1 MINVVQ
7 ILLGECPP
15 FIDECMQ
22 SVKSFAER
30 NAYTYTV
37 IREAND
43 YNCGDLRHLSEQIRL
58 DILAECK
65 YTLYVDWDIELFDN
79 FCVPDCLTVDPQTP
93 DCLVYNNEDTEFF
106 KQGRGTISEDLSL
119 IAFKAII
126 NMSRKGYTYSTFNR
140 DTYKHYEY
148 SCNREFYETN

>member
-7 ILLGECPP
+7 ILLGDCPP
-15 FIDECMQ
+15 FITKCMQ
-22 SVKSFAER
+22 TVKLFAER

-37 IREAND
+37 ICEANG
-43 YNCGDLRHLSEQIRL
+43 YSCSDLRHLSEQIRL

-65 YTLYVDWDIELFDN
+65 NILYVDWDIELFDN
-79 FCVPDCLTVDPQTP
+79 FCVPNCLTVDPQTP
-93 DCLVYNNEDTEFF
+93 DCLMYNDEDTEFF
-106 KQGRGTISEDLSL
+106 KQGRSTVSKDQPL

-148 SCNREFYETN
+148 NSNREFYETN